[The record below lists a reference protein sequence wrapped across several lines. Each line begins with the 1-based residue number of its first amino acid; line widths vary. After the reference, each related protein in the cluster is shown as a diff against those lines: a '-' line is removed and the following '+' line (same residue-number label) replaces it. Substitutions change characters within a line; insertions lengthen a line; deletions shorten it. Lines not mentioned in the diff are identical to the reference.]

1 MERLEKNKLSIFIG
15 VGVTLL
21 ITLLLI
27 DMLVGM
33 SDVGLKDI
41 LKTFISFDGS
51 KEALIIKTI
60 RFPRG
65 LLCILVGA
73 SMALAGLF
81 IQNITRNPIASP
93 KVLGVN
99 AGATLAVVIIM
110 VFFPEDKYN
119 IRILVA
125 FLGAGV
131 ISIAVQLIGRVR
143 NLSPL
148 KITLVGI
155 TIQMFLASVTKA
167 IMLFNDSK
175 TSELVFWMVGAV
187 HQAQFTHV
195 IAILPWFVIAI
206 ILGLIISKSMDVLKM
221 GDRIAISLGENINRT
236 KFIGLLVVIILA
248 GSSVAVAGPISFL
261 GLITPHIVSKMKVNN
276 VRGSF
281 ILCGIYGANLLLLS
295 DIVSKL
301 IKYPYESPVGIVTSF
316 LGAVFYI
323 FIASREI
330 KRGGAVEK

>member
-206 ILGLIISKSMDVLKM
+206 ILGLIIAKSMDVLKM
-221 GDRIAISLGENINRT
+221 GDRIAISLGENIKRT

-276 VRGSF
+276 FRGSF

-323 FIASREI
+323 FIARREI

>member
-276 VRGSF
+276 FRGSF

-316 LGAVFYI
+316 F
-323 FIASREI
+323 
-330 KRGGAVEK
+330 

>member
-276 VRGSF
+276 FRGSF
-281 ILCGIYGANLLLLS
+281 ILCGI
-295 DIVSKL
+295 IWSKF
-301 IKYPYESPVGIVTSF
+301 ITIIRYSF
-316 LGAVFYI
+316 
-323 FIASREI
+323 
-330 KRGGAVEK
+330 

>member
-261 GLITPHIVSKMKVNN
+261 GLVTPHIVSKMKVNN
-276 VRGSF
+276 FRGSF

-330 KRGGAVEK
+330 KRG

>member
-195 IAILPWFVIAI
+195 IAILP
-206 ILGLIISKSMDVLKM
+206 
-221 GDRIAISLGENINRT
+221 RIAISLGENINRT

-276 VRGSF
+276 FRGSF

>member
-1 MERLEKNKLSIFIG
+1 MRLSIFIG

-276 VRGSF
+276 FRGSF

-323 FIASREI
+323 LLN
-330 KRGGAVEK
+330 

>member
-276 VRGSF
+276 FRGSF

-330 KRGGAVEK
+330 KRGGSVEK

>member
-1 MERLEKNKLSIFIG
+1 
-15 VGVTLL
+15 
-21 ITLLLI
+21 
-27 DMLVGM
+27 
-33 SDVGLKDI
+33 
-41 LKTFISFDGS
+41 
-51 KEALIIKTI
+51 
-60 RFPRG
+60 
-65 LLCILVGA
+65 
-73 SMALAGLF
+73 
-81 IQNITRNPIASP
+81 
-93 KVLGVN
+93 
-99 AGATLAVVIIM
+99 
-110 VFFPEDKYN
+110 
-119 IRILVA
+119 VA

-276 VRGSF
+276 FRGSF

>member
-206 ILGLIISKSMDVLKM
+206 ILGLIIAKSMDVLKM
-221 GDRIAISLGENINRT
+221 GDRIAISLGENIKRT

-276 VRGSF
+276 FRGSF

-330 KRGGAVEK
+330 KRGGDVEK

>member
-187 HQAQFTHV
+187 HQAQFTH
-195 IAILPWFVIAI
+195 
-206 ILGLIISKSMDVLKM
+206 
-221 GDRIAISLGENINRT
+221 
-236 KFIGLLVVIILA
+236 
-248 GSSVAVAGPISFL
+248 
-261 GLITPHIVSKMKVNN
+261 IVSKMKVNN
-276 VRGSF
+276 FRGSF

>member
-131 ISIAVQLIGRVR
+131 ISIVVQLIGRVR

-221 GDRIAISLGENINRT
+221 GDRIAISLGENIKRT

-248 GSSVAVAGPISFL
+248 GSSVAIAGPISFL

-276 VRGSF
+276 FRGSF

-330 KRGGAVEK
+330 KRGGSVEK

>member
-276 VRGSF
+276 FRGSF

-316 LGAVFYI
+316 LGAVFYLSLI
-323 FIASREI
+323 HI
-330 KRGGAVEK
+330 

>member
-93 KVLGVN
+93 KVL
-99 AGATLAVVIIM
+99 GATLAVVIIM

-276 VRGSF
+276 FRGSF

>member
-206 ILGLIISKSMDVLKM
+206 ILGLIIAKSMDVLKM
-221 GDRIAISLGENINRT
+221 GDRIAISLGENIKRT

-276 VRGSF
+276 FRGSF

-323 FIASREI
+323 C
-330 KRGGAVEK
+330 GGQCKPHPRRS

>member
-1 MERLEKNKLSIFIG
+1 M
-15 VGVTLL
+15 
-21 ITLLLI
+21 
-27 DMLVGM
+27 
-33 SDVGLKDI
+33 
-41 LKTFISFDGS
+41 
-51 KEALIIKTI
+51 
-60 RFPRG
+60 
-65 LLCILVGA
+65 
-73 SMALAGLF
+73 
-81 IQNITRNPIASP
+81 
-93 KVLGVN
+93 GVN

-206 ILGLIISKSMDVLKM
+206 ILGLIIAKSMDVLKM
-221 GDRIAISLGENINRT
+221 GDRIAISLGENIKRT

-276 VRGSF
+276 FRGSF

-323 FIASREI
+323 FLASREI

>member
-276 VRGSF
+276 FRGSF

-301 IKYPYESPVGIVTSF
+301 IKYPYESPVGIVKI
-316 LGAVFYI
+316 GRAHV
-323 FIASREI
+323 
-330 KRGGAVEK
+330 

>member
-119 IRILVA
+119 IRI
-125 FLGAGV
+125 LGAGV

-276 VRGSF
+276 FRGSF

>member
-81 IQNITRNPIASP
+81 IQNITKNPIASP

-155 TIQMFLASVTKA
+155 TIQMLLASVTKA

-276 VRGSF
+276 FRGSF

-330 KRGGAVEK
+330 KRGRAVEK